1 MLESIIIYRRLIY
14 SCFYRP
20 RFASRAVIG
29 YGCFLFVWISNI
41 LTVSRVLHEQDQQ
54 ISRLRESGSL
64 LAQLVSEIEAS
75 FRELSSYTD
84 LSQNTLPARDISSLR
99 SIDMLKHIRLFIHES
114 FR

>member
-1 MLESIIIYRRLIY
+1 MLESIIYRLVIC
-14 SCFYRP
+14 CFYRS
-20 RFASRAVIG
+20 RFASRPVIG
-29 YGCFLFVWISNI
+29 CGCFLFIWISYI

-75 FRELSSYTD
+75 FKELSSYTD
-84 LSQNTLPARDISSLR
+84 LSQNSLPAQDISSLR